1 MIFVRNGHFV
11 WDPSRQRKLRK
22 KLGNLIRSPV
32 DTLDDMLEQ
41 HLEEV
46 QELLLEKKS
55 EFDEMN
61 DISSRTDEGPQ
72 TTSMGL
78 QSSPLPNAPYNSKR
92 FEPGALQD
100 NAMNALKS
108 PKMPAVG
115 LFAVSPKT
123 SGTRSPMKR
132 PPS

>member
-1 MIFVRNGHFV
+1 MIFVKNSHFV
-11 WDPSRQRKLRK
+11 WDPSRSRKMRK
-22 KLGNLIRSPV
+22 KLGNLIKSPV
-32 DTLDDMLEQ
+32 DTLDDMLRV

-55 EFDEMN
+55 ELEDM
-61 DISSRTDEGPQ
+61 DDTSSRTDEGPP
-72 TTSMGL
+72 TTTPIGL
-78 QSSPLPNAPYNSKR
+78 QSSPLPNVPYSSRR
-92 FEPGALQD
+92 FDPGARQD
-100 NAMNALKS
+100 NVINALKS

-123 SGTRSPMKR
+123 SGTRSLKR